1 MSTSMKRNI
10 QEIYGGGASNN
21 GNGSSNGASA
31 MSSNGNHHH
40 HFHQHQQHH
49 QQQQQQQ
56 INDPISN
63 QESKKSRLEQ
73 QSTSKQEPSRVV
85 HLRNVPQQLS
95 EQEIVYLGL
104 YFGHVVNVLF
114 LRGKNQAFLEFE
126 SLSDAQQ
133 MIAFFSATSTTF
145 AGKKIFVQYSNHQ
158 ELSTD
163 PSNASNLAAQ
173 NALVDAV
180 QLHRAGREGGKATV
194 LRATVLNM
202 LYPVTLDVLTQIFS
216 KFGPIVKMITFN
228 KNDKFQALVQMRDS
242 MAANNA
248 KMALNGQNIYTGC
261 CTLQIDYSKL
271 TNLEVFILLLLFFFS
286 PTTILYLITYFYST
300 IFFYYSSLSLFLILV
315 IMFIWIKL

>member
-21 GNGSSNGASA
+21 GNGSGNGSNGAS

-40 HFHQHQQHH
+40 HFHHQQHH
-49 QQQQQQQ
+49 QQQQQ

-163 PSNASNLAAQ
+163 PSNASNMAAQ

-180 QLHRAGREGGKATV
+180 QLHRAAREGGKATV

-286 PTTILYLITYFYST
+286 PPLYYTFFIRIHSLIVLYSLITLHLAYF
-300 IFFYYSSLSLFLILV
+300 
-315 IMFIWIKL
+315 